1 VEQRPAKPPICMRPG
16 ITAPARRVVDRIAI
30 EHMNHAGTK
39 NGELAVTFDNFEA
52 FDYKMAMAAGN

>member
-1 VEQRPAKPPICMRPG
+1 MRPG